1 MAAKPAPFT
10 KMPTKATTKMP
21 AAPGPK
27 APGAKAAPGMAT
39 PGAKVNPFATKTSG
53 PAFKKGGKC

>member
-1 MAAKPAPFT
+1 MATKGVNPFAKS
-10 KMPTKATTKMP
+10 
-21 AAPGPK
+21 AAPKGIPAKGGPTPK
-27 APGAKAAPGMAT
+27 APAGKAPGMTA